1 MGFVSDYTGQRIED
15 IEDIADLY
23 RLMDQVEHA
32 REYRSINKVVR
43 NGLLVEI
50 KLEIIRRQTIGR

>member
-1 MGFVSDYTGQRIED
+1 MGFVSNYTGQCIEN

-32 REYRSINKVVR
+32 REYRSINKVAR
-43 NGLLVEI
+43 NGILVEI
-50 KLEIIRRQTIGR
+50 KLEIIRRQTLGR

>member
-1 MGFVSDYTGQRIED
+1 MGFVSDYTCQCIENIED
-15 IEDIADLY
+15 VADLY

-32 REYRSINKVVR
+32 REYRSINKVAR
-43 NGLLVEI
+43 NGILVEI

>member
-1 MGFVSDYTGQRIED
+1 MGFVSDYTGQRIEN